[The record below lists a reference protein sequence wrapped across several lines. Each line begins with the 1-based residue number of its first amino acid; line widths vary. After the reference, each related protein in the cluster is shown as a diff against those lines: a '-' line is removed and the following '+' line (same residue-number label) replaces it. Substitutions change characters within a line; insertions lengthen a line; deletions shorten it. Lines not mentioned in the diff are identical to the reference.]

1 MPRTSFFRFASIFF
15 SLLFTI
21 SLLGQEPETAQ
32 EPEADTSVQRV
43 NGLRIFIDCARCD
56 MNYIREEVPY
66 VNYVRD
72 VKEAQL
78 YILETRERTGSG
90 GNKYTYA
97 FVGQKEFDG
106 LSDTLVYSSRPDD
119 TRDYQRIWRTQMAQ
133 GKSWQKLNW
142 QDPFLLEQQL
152 NDEQR
157 MVRDTAR
164 QYAQDKLQPRV
175 QEAYRVTESK
185 AHLSNRAL
193 RTPRAAAIAGILFA
207 VLLGTGHVL
216 IQLSVP
222 ADLLDT
228 SDWLDDQAKT
238 VALAL
243 SLVPFAG
250 ISFLWFMGVVRD
262 RMGHLEDQFFSTLFF
277 GSGYLYLGMTFAS
290 AAIAGGILTF
300 YALDPGMLIGS
311 ESYALSRIII
321 NRINTVYAMRMA
333 GMFMYVLGTI
343 WVRTQVMPRWLALVT
358 YGPGSAD

>member
-1 MPRTSFFRFASIFF
+1 MTEQTTFVSPR
-15 SLLFTI
+15 
-21 SLLGQEPETAQ
+21 
-32 EPEADTSVQRV
+32 
-43 NGLRIFIDCARCD
+43 
-56 MNYIREEVPY
+56 
-66 VNYVRD
+66 
-72 VKEAQL
+72 QL
-78 YILETRERTGSG
+78 
-90 GNKYTYA
+90 K
-97 FVGQKEFDG
+97 
-106 LSDTLVYSSRPDD
+106 
-119 TRDYQRIWRTQMAQ
+119 
-133 GKSWQKLNW
+133 
-142 QDPFLLEQQL
+142 
-152 NDEQR
+152 
-157 MVRDTAR
+157 
-164 QYAQDKLQPRV
+164 
-175 QEAYRVTESK
+175 
-185 AHLSNRAL
+185 
-193 RTPRAAAIAGILFA
+193 TPRAAAIAGIIFA
-207 VLLGTGHVL
+207 VLLGTGQVL

-228 SDWLDDQAKT
+228 SDWLEDQAKT

-333 GMFMYVLGTI
+333 GMFMFVLGTI

-358 YGPGSAD
+358 YALALVLLISIGFTPWVTLVFPAWVFVISVYILILNYRVQDKDAESKG